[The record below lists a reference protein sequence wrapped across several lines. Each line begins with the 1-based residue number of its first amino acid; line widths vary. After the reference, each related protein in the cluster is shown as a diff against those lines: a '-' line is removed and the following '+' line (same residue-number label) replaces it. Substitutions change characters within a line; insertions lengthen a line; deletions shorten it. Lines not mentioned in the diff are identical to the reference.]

1 METTLTIE
9 IILSILAIV
18 ISVFTFIFTVLIDLR
33 SYLQSLI
40 KQKYLNK
47 ISNIYLDKIL
57 LLCYIRLEDNN
68 FMLNFDKEIG
78 LFKLKETFFIEKL
91 TKLIEDM
98 KNIQSK
104 KIILSIKLERKI
116 ELLNIILNISH
127 SYLKIISLDEII
139 YKGTTAYNSEKALKL
154 LFEEIKDFKNIKNNQ
169 SIKSIKI

>member
-1 METTLTIE
+1 MTIE

-18 ISVFTFIFTVLIDLR
+18 ISIFTFIFTVLIDLK

-57 LLCYIRLEDNN
+57 LLCYIRLEDDNN
-68 FMLNFDKEIG
+68 FKLNFDKEIG
-78 LFKLKETFFIEKL
+78 LFKLKEAFFIEKL

-104 KIILSIKLERKI
+104 KIILSMKLEREI

-139 YKGTTAYNSEKALKL
+139 YKGTTAYNSEKVLKL
-154 LFEEIKDFKNIKNNQ
+154 LFEEIKDFKCIKNNK
-169 SIKSIKI
+169 SIKSIRI

>member
-1 METTLTIE
+1 MTIE

-18 ISVFTFIFTVLIDLR
+18 ISIFTFIFTVLIDLR

-57 LLCYIRLEDNN
+57 LLCYIRLEDDNN
-68 FMLNFDKEIG
+68 FRLNFDKEIG
-78 LFKLKETFFIEKL
+78 LFKLKEAFFIEKL

-104 KIILSIKLERKI
+104 KIILSMKLEREI

-139 YKGTTAYNSEKALKL
+139 YKGTTAYNSEKVLKL
-154 LFEEIKDFKNIKNNQ
+154 LFEEIKDFKYIKNNK
-169 SIKSIKI
+169 SIKSIRI